1 MPRVAKEKE
10 MAVPMETT
18 TKKTRK
24 PRRSP
29 EELLAELDKKRQRL
43 ERRVMKKN
51 QEAVFAVGSACL
63 RITETDL
70 ATLDSEVVGRLVED
84 PKFAREFVQ
93 GLR

>member
-18 TKKTRK
+18 IKKTRK

-51 QEAVFAVGSACL
+51 QEAVFAVGSAFL